1 MKLGW
6 VRRQALY
13 LRPAQAMARR
23 ESGLPV
29 HRRFS
34 SAQPK
39 SGDEKGLDSPHPLL
53 LNKTA

>member
-39 SGDEKGLDSPHPLL
+39 SGDEKGLDSPHLLL